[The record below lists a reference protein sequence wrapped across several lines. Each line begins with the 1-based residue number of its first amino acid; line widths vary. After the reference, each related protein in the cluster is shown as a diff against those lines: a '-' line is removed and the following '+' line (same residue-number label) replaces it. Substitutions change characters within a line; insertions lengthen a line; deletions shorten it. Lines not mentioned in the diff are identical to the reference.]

1 MEFDQV
7 CREVDELAQTI
18 AETITH
24 QNALDYENLLRELMT
39 LRSQWQQDT
48 EKNPTDFHYA
58 YLKCK
63 QSFQALKQ
71 ASRSSRRQFLILAGY
86 QFVWFSVLMLFACV
100 IYVRMPLQVMHA
112 SLYFCLWWSMIGSVS
127 QGCTMLFFSNRVR
140 QVLPLSIV
148 IDSLLKPLMGAM
160 AGVIVW
166 LSVEAGLTGGQV
178 HNLFFLAILSFA
190 AGYSERTFFL
200 MLEKKLNASN
210 LFKA

>member
-24 QNALDYENLLRELMT
+24 QNALDYENLLCELMT
-39 LRSQWQQDT
+39 LRSQWQQET
-48 EKNPTDFHYA
+48 NKNPIDFHYA

-71 ASRSSRRQFLILAGY
+71 ADQSCRRQFLLLTGY
-86 QFVWFSVLMLFACV
+86 QFVWFSVLMILAG
-100 IYVRMPLQVMHA
+100 IGYVRMPLQVMHG
-112 SLYFCLWWSMIGSVS
+112 SLAFCLWWSVIGAVS
-127 QGCTMLFFSNRVR
+127 QGCAMLFFSNRVR